1 MRIRI
6 VFLLG
11 TLRMGGTERQFLETI
26 RRLDRRR
33 FDPRVLALPDSG
45 PIRAEIEALGVPVA
59 RLGMPPAQ
67 GAFRLSSLFHVL
79 RMFRDVLR
87 YLRRER
93 PHILQS
99 YQFWTNIYASVAG
112 KIAGTPV
119 ILTGRRESLDP
130 KYRRVW
136 KLALRDLSNRWA
148 TAILANSERVRA
160 ECLRAERFL
169 APEKIQVI
177 YNGVDFARY
186 AVPQASL
193 AIKAALNFPNDA
205 PVVGVI
211 ARLHPRKGHRDF
223 LNAAAIILRQQ
234 PDARFLL
241 VGADQGMR
249 PELEALASEL
259 GIADAVAFTGEQQE
273 IPTLLA
279 AIDILVSCS
288 RIEGLSNAIMEGM
301 AAGKAIIATNIDGTP
316 ELVRHEETGLLIPQ
330 GDPAQ
335 LAATALRLLHD
346 SALRR
351 RLGDAARERA
361 KTLFQMDNMIQ
372 QTEAFYER
380 CLRQAQSVDA

>member
-33 FDPRVLALPDSG
+33 FEPRVLALPDSG
-45 PIRAEIEALGVPVA
+45 PIRADIEALGVPVTC
-59 RLGMPPAQ
+59 LGMPPAK
-67 GAFRLSSLFHVL
+67 GAFHLSSLIGL
-79 RMFRDVLR
+79 GRMFRDMLG

-99 YQFWTNIYASVAG
+99 YLFWTNIYAAFIG
-112 KIAGTPV
+112 KIAGVPV

-136 KLALRDLSNRWA
+136 KIWLQNFSNRWA
-148 TAILANSERVRA
+148 MAILANSERVKA
-160 ECLRAERFL
+160 ECLRVERFL
-169 APEKIQVI
+169 TPEKIQAI
-177 YNGVDFARY
+177 YNGIDLARY
-186 AVPQASL
+186 AVPRDSR
-193 AIKAALNFPNDA
+193 AIKATLNIPSDA

-234 PDARFLL
+234 PNARFLL
-241 VGADQGMR
+241 VGTDQGMR
-249 PELEALASEL
+249 LELEALASEL
-259 GIADAVAFTGEQQE
+259 GIADAVAFTDEQQD
-273 IPTLLA
+273 IPALLA
-279 AIDILVSCS
+279 AIDVQVSCS
-288 RIEGLSNAIMEGM
+288 YIEGLSNAIMEGM

-316 ELVRHEETGLLIPQ
+316 ELVRHEETGLLIPP

-335 LAATALRLLHD
+335 LAAAVLRLLHD
-346 SALRR
+346 PALRR
-351 RLGDAARERA
+351 QIGKAAQERA
-361 KTLFQMDNMIQ
+361 RTLFHVDKMIR
-372 QTEAFYER
+372 QTEALYER
-380 CLRQAQSVDA
+380 CLRQAQVEG